1 MERFFRDVDVSNKGP
16 IRHAKKRNRGLDKV
30 QCGYANCTYYNSKQ
44 NLPRHTRSKHP
55 GLPIKIKPH
64 GPFRPD
70 GRFGAWVN
78 TSEGEIIVL
87 NRLCLLIGIY

>member
-1 MERFFRDVDVSNKGP
+1 MLFVCLLGFKSASTTEVILRP
-16 IRHAKKRNRGLDKV
+16 ENRGLDKV

-55 GLPIKIKPH
+55 GLSIKIKLH
-64 GPFRPD
+64 GPFHPD

-87 NRLCLLIGIY
+87 NRLCLLIDIY